1 MEQKTVRLNI
11 KIPTELHKRFKIAC
25 TRKGETQ
32 TVAVLRFM
40 EAYADDDDQENQE
53 K

>member
-1 MEQKTVRLNI
+1 MEQTTVRFNI
-11 KIPTELHKRFKIAC
+11 KVPTELHKRFKIAC

-32 TVAVLRFM
+32 TNAVLRFM
-40 EAYADDDDQENQE
+40 EDYADDQESQD